1 MDLDK
6 SQSSWI
12 SLTSIPPVH
21 YQSAVLILCACL
33 FIWQRGLNTLCA
45 DRTMCPFHHF
55 IPLRFLRSQLA
66 SSICHYIFRCKAQY
80 LMNTPSHSL
89 SYSFSLPMF
98 IFPNEHGNSK
108 LYIWGMFKMFS
119 ILILIIMGEGF
130 GCLTLNFISYQCFI
144 SYQ

>member
-45 DRTMCPFHHF
+45 DRTMCHFHHF

-98 IFPNEHGNSK
+98 IFPMSTETANFTYG
-108 LYIWGMFKMFS
+108 
-119 ILILIIMGEGF
+119 
-130 GCLTLNFISYQCFI
+130 GCLKCFQ
-144 SYQ
+144 Y